1 MEYKLFLIVQNNPKI
16 MKRLKLLI
24 LTILT
29 LLIFKNGES
38 QEKYEFTDVVRLDA
52 TDVKNQQITG
62 TCWSF
67 SAASFIESEAIEKG
81 MPELDLS
88 EMFVVRNIYIE
99 KALNYVRR
107 QGATQFGEGALGND
121 FLSAADKYGLV
132 PEWIYP
138 AREEGAT
145 YDHRELSI
153 LLKAYLDGVITNP
166 AKKLSEYWLPGYNGI
181 LDAYMGEVPEK
192 FEFDGK
198 QYTPLTFATEVVKF
212 DINDYLYLTSFSHEP
227 YYKPF
232 VLQIPDNFSSA
243 SYYNVPLSDLINTI
257 NFSLDNGYTV
267 DWDADVSEKYFS
279 GTKGVAIVPE
289 KDWKDKS
296 DDEKDSTLIV
306 PENEKE
312 ITVEMRQ
319 KQYDNYLTTDDH
331 LMHIVG
337 YANDADGK
345 LFYIVKNSWG
355 TSNKGYD
362 GFVYVSR
369 GYMEL
374 KTISII
380 INKQGIS
387 KDLKKKLAD

>member
-1 MEYKLFLIVQNNPKI
+1 
-16 MKRLKLLI
+16 MKRLKLLT
-24 LTILT
+24 LTILS
-29 LLIFKNGES
+29 LLIIENGES
-38 QEKYEFTDVVRLDA
+38 QEKYEFTDVVSLDA
-52 TDVKNQQITG
+52 TAVKNQQITG

-121 FLSAADKYGLV
+121 FLLAASKYGLV

-145 YDHRELSI
+145 YDHSELSI

-181 LDAYMGEVPEK
+181 LDAYMGEIPEK
-192 FEFDGK
+192 FEFDGE

-212 DINDYLYLTSFSHEP
+212 DINDYLYLTSFTHEP

-232 VLQIPDNFSSA
+232 VLQVPDNFSSA
-243 SYYNVPLSDLINTI
+243 AYYNVPLNDLIKTI
-257 NFSLDNGYTV
+257 NFSLDNGFTIE
-267 DWDADVSEKYFS
+267 WDTDVSERYFS

-355 TSNKGYD
+355 TTNKGYD

-369 GYMEL
+369 SYMEL

-380 INKQGIS
+380 VNKQGIS
-387 KDLKKKLAD
+387 NDLKKKLGF